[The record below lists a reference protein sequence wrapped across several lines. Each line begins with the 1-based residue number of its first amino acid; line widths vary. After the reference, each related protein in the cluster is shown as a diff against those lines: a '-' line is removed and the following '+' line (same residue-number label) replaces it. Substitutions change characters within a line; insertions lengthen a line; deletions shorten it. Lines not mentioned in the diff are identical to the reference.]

1 MDRLQRPHEALTGR
15 ASGGMSRRQGRFH
28 HGGSDSD
35 DGGSGPSSSSS
46 SAATATAA
54 VVDHAE
60 CTAQSCRS
68 CVAVSL
74 ADCIALGCCP
84 CAVFSLLG
92 LALVKAPFALGRRCV
107 RRLLRRR
114 GRLRQKKRVRDDMMD
129 LAAGKRGP
137 GAAKRAGHAL
147 AAASNGEAASQGED
161 DEVAAAA
168 AAEAAAASEAERVW
182 LEMYQVGQ
190 WGFGRLSFSVN
201 PLPRAGYVAAAR
213 DADGDGCDS
222 DV

>member
-1 MDRLQRPHEALTGR
+1 
-15 ASGGMSRRQGRFH
+15 MSRRQGRFH
-28 HGGSDSD
+28 HHCGSDSD
-35 DGGSGPSSSSS
+35 DGSGPSSSS
-46 SAATATAA
+46 SAATATAP

-84 CAVFSLLG
+84 CALVSLLG

-107 RRLLRRR
+107 RRLLRRH
-114 GRLRQKKRVRDDMMD
+114 GRMRQKKRVRDDMVD
-129 LAAGKRGP
+129 LAAAGKRPAGAKCAAP
-137 GAAKRAGHAL
+137 G
-147 AAASNGEAASQGED
+147 GED
-161 DEVAAAA
+161 ASKDDDDDVAAAA
-168 AAEAAAASEAERVW
+168 DAAAASEAERLW
-182 LEMYQVGQ
+182 LEMYQVGH

-201 PLPRAGYVAAAR
+201 PPPKAGYVATAR
-213 DADGDGCDS
+213 NADGDGCES

>member
-1 MDRLQRPHEALTGR
+1 MDRLQQRPHDPLTGR
-15 ASGGMSRRQGRFH
+15 RSGGGRRSSMSRRQGRFH

-46 SAATATAA
+46 TATAR

-60 CTAQSCRS
+60 CTARSCRS

-84 CAVFSLLG
+84 CAVVSLLG
-92 LALVKAPFALGRRCV
+92 LALVKAPLAVGRRCV

-114 GRLRQKKRVRDDMMD
+114 GRLRQKKRVRDDMLD
-129 LAAGKRGP
+129 LALAAGKHAAP
-137 GAAKRAGHAL
+137 G
-147 AAASNGEAASQGED
+147 GED
-161 DEVAAAA
+161 DDLAVA
-168 AAEAAAASEAERVW
+168 AAAASEADRVW

-201 PLPRAGYVAAAR
+201 PPPKPGYVATAR
-213 DADGDGCDS
+213 DGEGDGCES